1 MKKHLFLSIALFLC
15 IASRAQII
23 IPFGPP
29 PSANNPSE
37 KDRRDL
43 IKKSYVLNFLHF
55 RGDTI
60 KDTLLIQVVIGL
72 HSDNDNYCILYKDDT
87 TKIAVAITRLKS
99 HDGYVITVFRVQGN
113 IRRVSRYDENLLP
126 TGKWVQY
133 YNDKS
138 VKSEGEYK
146 NGKKIGKWKYFD
158 DSGRRTLTE
167 IYQEDG
173 SVIVTHA
180 NLKD

>member
-1 MKKHLFLSIALFLC
+1 MKKHLLVSILLFLSIVTG
-15 IASRAQII
+15 AQIV

-29 PSANNPSE
+29 LSGNAPTE
-37 KDRRDL
+37 KERQNL

-60 KDTLLIQVVIGL
+60 KDTFLLQIVIGL

-99 HDGYVITVFRVQGN
+99 EDGYIITTFRVQGN
-113 IRRVSRYDENLLP
+113 VRRISRYDENLLP

-133 YNDKS
+133 YSDNS
-138 VKSEGEYK
+138 VKVEGEYK
-146 NGKKIGKWKYFD
+146 NGKKIGKWKYYD
-158 DSGRRTLTE
+158 DSGRKTLTE
-167 IYQEDG
+167 SYLEDG
-173 SVIVTHA
+173 AVIDTHA
-180 NLKD
+180 NFKD

>member
-1 MKKHLFLSIALFLC
+1 MKKNLLFSIVFFLG
-15 IASRAQII
+15 IAARAQII
-23 IPFGPP
+23 IPFGPV
-29 PSANNPSE
+29 PSATNPSE

-60 KDTLLIQVVIGL
+60 RDTVLIQIVIGL

-99 HDGYVITVFRVQGN
+99 NDGYIITTFRAQGN
-113 IRRVSRYDENLLP
+113 IRRVSRYNENLLP
-126 TGKWVQY
+126 NGKWVQY
-133 YNDKS
+133 YNDRS
-138 VKSEGEYK
+138 VKTEGEYK
-146 NGKKIGKWKYFD
+146 NGKKIGKWKYYD
-158 DSGRRTLTE
+158 DSGRKTLTE
-167 IYQEDG
+167 SYLEDG
-173 SVIVTHA
+173 SVIDTRA